1 MTAETPAGLPEAGLP
16 AAALP
21 PAARLALRG
30 MTKRYGVLLANDAID
45 LEVQPGT
52 IHAVL
57 GENGAGKSTLMK
69 AIYGVVQADA
79 GRMWLDGIPYAPRSP
94 ADARSFGIGMIFQHF
109 ALFES
114 LSVAENI
121 WLGLDRRWSLAAVDG
136 ALRKLHDTYKLQ
148 IDPDARVHR
157 LSVGERQRVE
167 ICRALLG
174 QPRILILDEPTSV
187 LSPQATRALFE
198 MLRLLAAQGCS
209 MLYISHKLHEIRSLC
224 DDCTVLRGGRVSGR
238 LDPRRS
244 TEAELSACMIG
255 APPPPLVRASKPE
268 GRIML
273 RVRGLRLV
281 TDEVQSGSSA
291 TGTSSSVTSS
301 SITSSSGTSSS
312 GGPGHALRD
321 IDLDLREGEIL
332 GIAGVSGNGQAA
344 LLDALSG
351 ETRQHFA
358 PAPKVSGTLELEGRD
373 VLRLGV
379 GERRALGLH
388 ALPEERLGR
397 ATVPELAL
405 SDNMLLAGNV
415 LDRRW
420 WLDFGALRR
429 AANAV
434 IERFMVRAQG
444 PDSAARSLSG
454 GNLQK
459 YIVGR
464 TLGERPKVLV
474 ISQPT
479 WGVDVGASTQIR
491 QQLLALRDT
500 GTAIIVISEELDELF
515 QLADRIQVIA
525 TGELSPSMAI
535 DQASVERI
543 GSWMGGGWREAQA

>member
-1 MTAETPAGLPEAGLP
+1 VPAQ
-16 AAALP
+16 
-21 PAARLALRG
+21 ARLALRG

-45 LEVQPGT
+45 LDVWPGA

-79 GRMWLDGIPYAPRSP
+79 GRMWLDGVPYTPRSP
-94 ADARSFGIGMIFQHF
+94 ADARSFGIGMVFQHF

-121 WLGLDRRWSLAAVDG
+121 WLGLDRRWSLAEVIG
-136 ALRKLHDTYKLQ
+136 ALRKLQHTYKLH
-148 IDPDARVHR
+148 IDPEAMVHR

-174 QPRILILDEPTSV
+174 EPRILILDEPTSV
-187 LSPQATRALFE
+187 LSPQATLALFE

-209 MLYISHKLHEIRSLC
+209 MIYISHKLHEIRSLC
-224 DDCTVLRGGRVSGR
+224 NDCTVLRGGRVSGR

-255 APPPPLVRASKPE
+255 APPPPLVRASNPE

-273 RVRGLRLV
+273 RICGLTLV
-281 TDEVQSGSSA
+281 ADEVQSGSSSP
-291 TGTSSSVTSS
+291 GSYV
-301 SITSSSGTSSS
+301 SSGSS
-312 GGPGHALRD
+312 HALRD
-321 IDLDLREGEIL
+321 IALDLRAGEIL

-344 LLDALSG
+344 LLNVLSG
-351 ETRQHFA
+351 ETRQQPA
-358 PAPKVSGTLELEGRD
+358 PAPRLSGTLELEGRD

-379 GERRALGLH
+379 GERRSLGLH

-405 SDNMLLAGNV
+405 SDNMLLAGSG

-444 PDSAARSLSG
+444 SESAVRSLSG

-464 TLGERPKVLV
+464 TLGKRPKVLV

-491 QQLLALRDT
+491 QQLLALRDA

-543 GSWMGGGWREAQA
+543 GSWMGGGWRETQA